1 MQTPFCYGK
10 VFVSFNIF
18 SFFILQKHINEFEV
32 LYIKLLFIF
41 HHLVV
46 MINLVYLLNFLYK
59 NFPKK
64 WSLFFKWIVLL
75 RNPIIYKKWK
85 GSKKM
90 VGVPSLFPRGPQSF
104 FFFSLLCLFYFW
116 LLWVFVAAFFS
127 FFSVSF
133 GYTTKQMG
141 SEFPDH
147 GLNRCHLYW
156 KCGALGKSQEPQPN
170 LRSPKSPWVAFENC
184 TRHCSEIISYMT
196 GLGQG
201 QLCEHGIF

>member
-133 GYTTKQMG
+133 GYTAKQMG

-156 KCGALGKSQEPQPN
+156 KCKCGVLGKSQEPQPN
-170 LRSPKSPWVAFENC
+170 LRSPKSP
-184 TRHCSEIISYMT
+184 
-196 GLGQG
+196 
-201 QLCEHGIF
+201 